1 MGKRLLLMLLLAL
14 AGSMAAMAQT
24 PEPDGRWTFE
34 DTDNLMAPSVGNMQ
48 MIPAVVSNNS
58 ITPATIGEAS
68 ITTTTGP
75 AEGKSAIKVPR
86 SSALK
91 VVRPEGAEASQ
102 SYSLMMDVMTPDAS
116 PWNSLLQTA
125 EDNGNDGDLFFHAN
139 QVGINSMGGYFGTIK
154 NGKWYRVVLS
164 YRDGKNILYVNGK
177 KLATANP
184 DNNDR
189 FKIQPF
195 GFYLFC
201 DEDGELAENYV
212 SEVAFWETPL
222 TDEQVS
228 ELGSALPPPV
238 MEIAT
243 PADMKAFAD
252 AVESGADVTGMLTA
266 DINLAGSEYSSLM
279 IGNENAKFSGV
290 FDGQGHT
297 ITIHYEGDCLAG
309 KWRGLF
315 RAIDGATIRN
325 LRVDGDAI
333 PTNIHFGALI
343 GVAYSTNGD
352 VIVENVVTN
361 VDITGQRS
369 GVTGDAGMLG
379 ANYANIIFNNCAVLG
394 PMGYP
399 GSSMYSPYSGWS
411 DGSSSV
417 TLNNCYAACYF
428 KEGTVIDGNSGT
440 LTHGSGTKVFNNS
453 YYLNYIDKVQG
464 TQVTAEQIASGALC
478 YKLNGDQSNIVW
490 TQSIGVDEFPMPDPA
505 GPRVYGSGTLRCD
518 GTELEDSPLTYSN
531 TESYPVI
538 PDHQFGMDGI
548 CTVCG
553 MTDPNAVTQNAD
565 GFYLIGSPEQ
575 MYWLYLKVQE
585 SDAPLKVL
593 LTDDIDLAN
602 SDFPDLMLGT
612 ESRQFTGIF
621 DGAKHTVTVD
631 YVIYEDYCGLFRY
644 AKDATIR
651 NLRVE
656 GTAVS
661 YDKIFT
667 GGLIGMV
674 QGDVVIE
681 NVVTDVDIT
690 GVRQN
695 VTGHSGMVGANYG
708 NVTIN
713 NCSTHGEM
721 GGEGSSMYCGFVC
734 YDAGSTTTTL
744 NNCFTTW
751 TLTEDAGTAYCYTLS
766 RDNSSVNISNCY
778 YLNTNRLASDHLQG
792 TQITEEQLAS
802 GELCYKLNGDQSSIG
817 WYQTLG
823 EDEMPVPDDSHLR
836 VYGAG
841 NIFMNVESEAD
852 FNEFKDRVIGSET
865 ERLEETY
872 AQKSLKEAYLEDLNA
887 LSSAANIDAFI
898 AGYNALEEQR
908 QAIQSCANAYAAYIA
923 KVEETKQYLDDNPN
937 LNNIKANLL
946 RSYLTDD
953 NEPNDDY
960 PNGSVSYILDKLEL
974 SEEEI
979 IAETAFINE
988 KLTEAV
994 TYTTAPGTDVSLL
1007 FTNLDLSDHFNGW
1020 EGTVPTGWGT
1030 SETSSLYAAECL
1042 AAKMDMYQTVTGL
1055 PNGIYELQINGAF
1068 RPTPYNNYYNVN
1080 YAATLYANDIHNF
1093 FQANIEDMISVDDA
1107 IDGENCNI
1115 NGPIADFAIT
1125 DEDGE
1130 VIGYTMQGIVS
1141 CCNAFQAGRYP
1152 NYILC
1157 NVTDGQLTIG
1167 VRQPGTSL
1175 SRDWLGFGNIKVF
1188 YYGQLDEAGESLD
1201 RVLESQLDRA
1211 RTILNVY
1218 QFDSTNDYAAYP
1230 NFSQALKD
1238 ELKSDTLAAVA
1249 ATDPANKYELIEK
1262 FSALF
1267 LQIYESKQAYIHLM
1281 DMAEELTDI
1290 LDSFTEVFSD
1300 DDFNRLY
1307 DLQDDLVYGYI
1318 NGTMSAEEIYAINL
1332 DDYLTFFPEKDDEG
1346 YYLLNNEKDFNTF
1359 ALMVNAG
1366 YTQINGK
1373 LLADI
1378 DLRETEFADA
1388 MVGTEDAQFA
1398 GIFDGQGHTIAIH
1411 HEGECVAQKWRGLF
1425 RAINGATI
1433 CNLRVEGEAYP
1444 TNIHYGALIGVA
1456 YGTVLVENVITN
1468 VDITGERSGV
1478 TGDAGMLG
1486 ANYANI
1492 TFNNCAVLGP
1502 MGYPGSSMYS
1512 PYSGWSNGSSSV
1524 TLNNC
1529 YAACYFKEGTGIDG
1543 NSATLSH
1550 GGTNANYFNNCY
1562 YLNYIDKQQGTQ
1574 MTLDQFK
1581 NGEVCYKLNGD
1592 QSDIHWYQA
1601 IGTDE
1606 FPVLDDTHKTVY
1618 IAADGTYTNEKAHT
1632 GTEDDPFVVKSADD
1646 LSNLIKLLI
1655 SGRMNYVVME
1665 NDVDMEGVT
1674 DWTPLFNIEDQSNGY
1689 PYIDFDGRNHV
1700 IRNLTS
1706 NTDGAYDYC
1715 GIFGV
1720 LCGNVRNLGVENATV
1735 ECTGGTGII
1744 AGYLG
1749 HSSYGRPCFIENVWV
1764 TGKITASG
1772 YCGGMFGN
1780 VANEA
1785 HLLNC
1790 YANVEVN
1797 GASDLTGG
1805 IIGRVRAQV
1814 DMENVY
1820 AAGTINRGG
1829 GIIGGG
1835 FQGATPAGSYTN
1847 VAVWNNTA
1855 NNFGPARD
1863 IDTMSGILYYDGTNF
1878 ADLQSKVVAWDPTV
1892 WSCDM
1897 EPGSYPVLAAFDPD
1911 GIKRVTIDEST
1922 LSIYNLA
1929 GQRLSKMQRGIN
1941 IINSRKVLVK

>member
-48 MIPAVVSNNS
+48 MIPAIVSNNS

-428 KEGTVIDGNSGT
+428 KEGTVIDGDSGT

-490 TQSIGVDEFPMPDPA
+490 TQNIGVDEFPMPDPA

-538 PDHQFGMDGI
+538 PDHQFGLDGI

-575 MYWLYLKVQE
+575 MYWLSLKVQE
-585 SDAPLKVL
+585 SNAALKVL

-602 SDFPDLMLGT
+602 SDFPDLMLGS
-612 ESRQFTGIF
+612 EGRQFTGIF

-734 YDAGSTTTTL
+734 YDAGGTNTTL

-751 TLTEDAGTAYCYTLS
+751 TLVEGTGTGYCYTLS
-766 RDNSSVNISNCY
+766 RDNSNVTVNNCY
-778 YLNTNRLASDHLQG
+778 YLNANRLAGTHLQG
-792 TQITEEQLAS
+792 TQIMEEELAS
-802 GELCYKLNGDQSSIG
+802 GALCYKLNGDQSNIR

-823 EDEMPVPDDSHLR
+823 QDEMPVPDDNHLK

-841 NIFMNVESEAD
+841 SIFMNVTDDVSFA
-852 FNEFKDRVIGSET
+852 EFIDRVIGSET
-865 ERLEETY
+865 ERLEDIY
-872 AQKSLKEAYLEDLNA
+872 AQKSLEDTYLADLNA
-887 LSSAANIDAFI
+887 LRSAANINTFI

-908 QAIQSCANAYAAYIA
+908 QAIQSCADAYTAYIA
-923 KVEETKQYLDDNPN
+923 KLEYAQNYLNDNPD
-937 LNNIKANLL
+937 LNNEKVDLL
-946 RSYLTDD
+946 KSYLTDFD
-953 NEPNDDY
+953 GPGDDY
-960 PNGSVSYILDKLEL
+960 PNGTSVYILDNCEL
-974 SEEEI
+974 NEEKI
-979 IAETAFINE
+979 IAETARIDE
-988 KLTEAV
+988 MLTAAI
-994 TYTTAPGTDVSLL
+994 TYTPAPGTDISLL
-1007 FTNLDLSDHFNGW
+1007 FTNIDLSDQFNGW

-1042 AAKMDMYQTVTGL
+1042 AQKMDMYQTVTGL

-1068 RPTPYNNYYNVN
+1068 RPTPYNNFYNVN
-1080 YAATLYANDIHNF
+1080 YAATLYANAIHNF
-1093 FQANIEDMISVDDA
+1093 FQANIEDMISVEEA
-1107 IDGENCNI
+1107 EDGVNCNI

-1152 NYILC
+1152 NYVLC
-1157 NVTDGQLTIG
+1157 NVTDGSLTIG

-1188 YYGQLDEAGESLD
+1188 YYGQLNEAEEALD
-1201 RVLESQLDRA
+1201 SVLSSQSARA
-1211 RTILNVY
+1211 KTILEVY
-1218 QFDSTNDYAAYP
+1218 KFDSGNDYAAYP
-1230 NFSQALKD
+1230 NFSKALKD
-1238 ELKSDTLAAVA
+1238 QLAEALAAVEDTTEPA
-1249 ATDPANKYELIEK
+1249 AKYALIER
-1262 FSALF
+1262 FSELF

-1281 DMAEELTDI
+1281 DIAEELGDI
-1290 LDSFTEVFSD
+1290 LAAFTEILSD
-1300 DDFNRLY
+1300 DDFNTLY
-1307 DLQDDLVYGYI
+1307 DLQDNLYDGYVK
-1318 NGTMSAEEIYAINL
+1318 GTMSTEEIYAINL
-1332 DDYLTFFPEKDDEG
+1332 NDYLDFFPSQDDEG
-1346 YYLLNNEKDFNTF
+1346 NYLLSNAEDFNTF
-1359 ALMVNAG
+1359 ALMVNGG
-1366 YTQINGK
+1366 YTQINAK

-1378 DLRETEFADA
+1378 NLAESEYPDA
-1388 MVGTEDAQFA
+1388 MIGTDAAQY
-1398 GIFDGQGHTIAIH
+1398 GGTFDGQRHTITYNYTIN
-1411 HEGECVAQKWRGLF
+1411 ENYCGLF
-1425 RAINGATI
+1425 RYMNGATVR
-1433 CNLRVEGEAYP
+1433 NLRIEGNA
-1444 TNIHYGALIGVA
+1444 TVTAIHFGALVGYVN
-1456 YGTVLVENVITN
+1456 GTVLVEDVITN
-1468 VDITGERSGV
+1468 VNITGEHAGV
-1478 TGDAGMLG
+1478 TGDGGMVGRLEG
-1486 ANYANI
+1486 PM
-1492 TFNNCAVLGP
+1492 TFNNCATLGT
-1502 MGYPGSSMYS
+1502 MGYEGSSMYCGFVA
-1512 PYSGWSNGSSSV
+1512 YAGNGSSI
-1524 TLNNC
+1524 LNNC
-1529 YAACYFKEGTGIDG
+1529 YTACTLTEGTGTDYCH
-1543 NSATLSH
+1543 TFCR
-1550 GGTNANYFNNCY
+1550 GTGTYNNCY
-1562 YLNYIDKQQGTQ
+1562 YLNAIGEAQGKQMALEKFQS
-1574 MTLDQFK
+1574 
-1581 NGEVCYKLNGD
+1581 GEVCYKLNGD
-1592 QSDIHWYQA
+1592 QSDIHWYQS

-1606 FPVLDDTHKTVY
+1606 FPVLDNTHKIVY
-1618 IAADGTYTNEKAHT
+1618 MTADGSYSNEKAHT
-1632 GTEDDPFVVKSADD
+1632 GTEDDPFVVKSAAD

-1665 NDVDMEGVT
+1665 ADVDMADVR
-1674 DWTPLFNIEDQSNGY
+1674 DWTPLFNIDDQSNGY
-1689 PYIDFDGRNHV
+1689 PYIDFDGQNHV

-1706 NTDGAYDYC
+1706 NTTGAYDYC
-1715 GIFGV
+1715 GVFGV
-1720 LCGNVRNLGVENATV
+1720 LCGNVRNLGVENATI
-1735 ECTGGTGII
+1735 ECAGGTGIL

-1749 HSSYGRPCFIENVWV
+1749 HSSYGQTCYIENVWV
-1764 TGKITASG
+1764 TGKVTANG

-1780 VANEA
+1780 IADES
-1785 HLLNC
+1785 HITNC
-1790 YANVEVN
+1790 YANVEVT
-1797 GASDLTGG
+1797 GSGDLTGG
-1805 IIGRVRAQV
+1805 IIGRVRNKV
-1814 DMENVY
+1814 VMNNVY

-1835 FQGATPAGSYTN
+1835 FQAATPDGSYTN

-1855 NNFGPARD
+1855 NNFGPARSTD
-1863 IDTMSGILYYDGTNF
+1863 ALSGILYYDGTNF

-1897 EPGSYPVLAAFDPD
+1897 EPGSYPVLAAFDPN

-1941 IINSRKVLVK
+1941 IINGRKVLVK